1 MSHYNG
7 QQTEV
12 EMMIILFHPKNKTKT
27 KCFNVLQLLTL
38 PSSAMMV
45 FASAN
50 ADLCT
55 VCPAGNTCHRCFNV
69 SIGLVPWVEWNIVS
83 MYSER
88 LIRRYVV
95 DIFCLQLWRLP
106 QIVANWPALQLRRSE
121 SWPQGC
127 VAFRLQQCLTS
138 RSTFDTQFFQS
149 KPTRTLDLFAIP
161 GPN

>member
-69 SIGLVPWVEWNIVS
+69 SIGLVP
-83 MYSER
+83 
-88 LIRRYVV
+88 
-95 DIFCLQLWRLP
+95 
-106 QIVANWPALQLRRSE
+106 
-121 SWPQGC
+121 
-127 VAFRLQQCLTS
+127 
-138 RSTFDTQFFQS
+138 
-149 KPTRTLDLFAIP
+149 
-161 GPN
+161 

>member
-1 MSHYNG
+1 MSRYNG

-27 KCFNVLQLLTL
+27 KCFKRPTMELLTL

-69 SIGLVPWVEWNIVS
+69 SIGLVP
-83 MYSER
+83 
-88 LIRRYVV
+88 
-95 DIFCLQLWRLP
+95 
-106 QIVANWPALQLRRSE
+106 
-121 SWPQGC
+121 
-127 VAFRLQQCLTS
+127 
-138 RSTFDTQFFQS
+138 
-149 KPTRTLDLFAIP
+149 
-161 GPN
+161 